1 MWTRRSIS
9 YGAAGLVSTVDDL
22 STFYRALL
30 RGDVFTEP
38 ETLDT
43 MLEIPASN
51 AESGA
56 GMGIFRI
63 DIAGNTCWSHSGFW
77 GTFVTT
83 CPQIDVTI
91 AASWN
96 QAILARTSTP
106 SVFSDA
112 PSSSQ
117 PRRDR

>member
-1 MWTRRSIS
+1 MTS
-9 YGAAGLVSTVDDL
+9 A
-22 STFYRALL
+22 TFYRALL

-51 AESGA
+51 TETGA

-63 DIAGNTCWSHSGFW
+63 DIAGNTCWQHSGFW
-77 GTFVTT
+77 GTFVAT

-96 QAILARTSTP
+96 QAMPGHDFDAERVLGPVFELAIT
-106 SVFSDA
+106 A
-112 PSSSQ
+112 AA
-117 PRRDR
+117 